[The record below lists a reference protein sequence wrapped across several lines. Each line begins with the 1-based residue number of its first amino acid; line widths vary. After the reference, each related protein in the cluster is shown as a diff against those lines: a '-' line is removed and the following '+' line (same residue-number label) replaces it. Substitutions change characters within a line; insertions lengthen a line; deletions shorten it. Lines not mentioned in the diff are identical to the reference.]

1 MFGPL
6 FGPAQR
12 DNMPRTFLVLLLF
25 LAFVVPASAAP
36 QTGERGRQ
44 PITIK
49 SNELSTDSKNR
60 TATFIGKVTA
70 RQGDMTIYA
79 DRLVVRYK
87 EEGGDIDK
95 VEAFG
100 NVRIVQGDRLATAR
114 EGVYLSGEQK
124 IILTGDPKV
133 FQGENTVSG
142 KVINYFVNE
151 EKSVVT
157 GGPDSRVEAVIHPKE
172 KGADGGAKR

>member
-6 FGPAQR
+6 SGPAQR
-12 DNMPRTFLVLLLF
+12 DNMPRTFLALLL
-25 LAFVVPASAAP
+25 LAALAMPASAAP
-36 QTGERGRQ
+36 QLGERGGQ

-79 DRLVVRYK
+79 DKLVVRYK

-95 VEAFG
+95 VEASG

-133 FQGENTVSG
+133 FQGENAVSG
-142 KVINYFVNE
+142 KVITYFVNE

-157 GGPDSRVEAVIHPKE
+157 GGPDSRVEAVIHPKD
-172 KGADGGAKR
+172 KGGDGGAKR